1 MCGWNE
7 ALVKGFLDSGPSA
20 KARHRY
26 RRRPEVSSVRAGWVA
41 DGCELSNWARTLLD
55 TSGWRVGSSVEA
67 AGWVRMRTASLL
79 AYWTSSEAPTR
90 TKPTPEVAIEWVSA
104 WESGALVPLGGLRIA
119 PARRARASGDTT
131 GVTLSRADLETK
143 TGAPFPRGAKIF
155 ACGISAEVVAQ
166 CSYCIEG
173 RLRYSE
179 VSAPRRCWDL
189 VIETNLNHEDD
200 SLPAPA
206 GVAHMARRINRQE
219 MGR

>member
-1 MCGWNE
+1 
-7 ALVKGFLDSGPSA
+7 VKGVPDSGPSA

-41 DGCELSNWARTLLD
+41 DGCEFSNWPRTLWA
-55 TSGWRVGSSVEA
+55 TSGWRVGSPVEA

-143 TGAPFPRGAKIF
+143 TGAPFPREPRSSRAGSPQKWSRSVRTASRGVSAIAKYPLL
-155 ACGISAEVVAQ
+155 AVVGIS
-166 CSYCIEG
+166 S
-173 RLRYSE
+173 SK
-179 VSAPRRCWDL
+179 P
-189 VIETNLNHEDD
+189 T
-200 SLPAPA
+200 
-206 GVAHMARRINRQE
+206 
-219 MGR
+219 